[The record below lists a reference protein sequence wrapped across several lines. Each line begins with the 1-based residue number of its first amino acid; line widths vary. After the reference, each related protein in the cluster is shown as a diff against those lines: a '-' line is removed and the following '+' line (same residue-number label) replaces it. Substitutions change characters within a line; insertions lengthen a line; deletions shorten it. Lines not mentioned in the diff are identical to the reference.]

1 MQKRT
6 KKWLLSLIL
15 VLLVGTLAA
24 CAGSTAYTDS
34 PNIIEA
40 SALADLMAQEGVV
53 VVDARSSEDYNK
65 GHLKGAVNLSPDE
78 LNGQGAVASMLGTPQ
93 QFNRV
98 MSKSG
103 ISSDSTVI
111 IYDGNGGVSSSR
123 LWWAMKV
130 FGHENVKVVNGGA
143 SAIVKAGLEISGDAT
158 PTVSASYSA
167 KAQDTSLIATID
179 DVKDAVA
186 NGTAKII
193 DVRTPAE
200 FDEGAIPTAILYEH
214 TQNLY
219 TDGTFKSARDIYLNY
234 NDLGFEKDT
243 PIILYCKSSYRASQ
257 TMLLLKEAGFS
268 NVKVY
273 DGAWLE
279 WSVSGEPTTAPAGP
293 VEATV
298 QDAS

>member
-1 MQKRT
+1 MQKQT
-6 KKWLLSLIL
+6 KKWLLSLVL
-15 VLLVGTLAA
+15 VLLLGTLAA

-34 PNIIEA
+34 QNIVEA

-53 VVDARSSEDYNK
+53 VVDARAAEEFNK

-78 LNGQGAVASMLGTPQ
+78 LNGQGTVAGMLGTPQ

-103 ISSDSTVI
+103 ISPESTVI
-111 IYDGNGGVSSSR
+111 VYDGNDGIFASR

-143 SAIVKAGLEISGDAT
+143 SAIVNAGLEISGDAT
-158 PTVSASYSA
+158 QVNSASYNA
-167 KAQDTSLIATID
+167 KAQDSSLIATID

-186 NGTAKII
+186 NGTATII

-219 TDGTFKSARDIYLNY
+219 SDGTFKSARDIYLNY
-234 NDLGFEKDT
+234 KDLGLEKDA
-243 PIILYCKSSYRASQ
+243 PILLYCKSSVRATQ
-257 TMLLLKEAGFS
+257 TMLLLKEAGYS

-279 WSVSGEPTTAPAGP
+279 WSVSGEETTSPAGP

>member
-1 MQKRT
+1 MQKQT
-6 KKWLLSLIL
+6 KKWLLSLLL
-15 VLLVGTLAA
+15 VLLLGTLAA
-24 CAGSTAYTDS
+24 CAGNTAYTEAQ
-34 PNIIEA
+34 NIVEA

-53 VVDARSSEDYNK
+53 VIDARSAEDFNK
-65 GHLKGAVNLSPDE
+65 GHLKGAVNLTLEE
-78 LNGQGAVASMLGTPQ
+78 LNGQGAVAGMLGTPQ

-103 ISSDSTVI
+103 ISPESTVI
-111 IYDGNGGVSSSR
+111 IYDANGGIYSGR

-143 SAIVKAGLEISGDAT
+143 SAIVKAGLEISADAT
-158 PTVSASYSA
+158 QVAASSYSS
-167 KAQDTSLIATID
+167 KAQDAALIATIEE
-179 DVKDAVA
+179 VKDAVA
-186 NGTAKII
+186 TGTATII

-200 FDEGAIPTAILYEH
+200 FDEGAIPTAILYPH

-219 TDGTFKSARDIYLNY
+219 SDDTFKSSRDIYLNY
-234 NDLGFEKDT
+234 KDLGVEKET
-243 PIILYCKSSYRASQ
+243 PIILYCKTSVRATQ

-279 WSVSGEPTTAPAGP
+279 WSVSGEETTSPAGP